1 MTEKNVESERI
12 KKAVEIAT
20 QAHEGQLRKTGEPY
34 IIHPLAVKKILEEWG
49 MDEDTIIAGV
59 LHDSVEDTELTLED
73 IKNDFGESV
82 AFLVDGVTKLSTARN
97 GMRDID
103 TYLPATRDNF
113 LRLMIAL
120 GSDIRVLII
129 KLADRLHNLRT
140 LSALPPDK
148 QKKIAKETLEVFA
161 PLADRLNMGLLR
173 VELADL
179 AFKYVDPKRYDQLK
193 KMIEKYNKAAE
204 KTLKKIEQ
212 EITAALKKEKIDF
225 VISGR
230 VKSVYSLHKKLA
242 KHDQNINEIYDLTA
256 LRIIVND
263 VTDCYLTLGII
274 HSLYMPMNGRIKDY
288 IAMPK
293 QNGYQSLH
301 TTVITKDKKVV
312 EIQIRTKEMHEYA
325 EHGLAASF
333 YYNEQKL
340 TENYKKGKIEHLP
353 TNLLWITELQM
364 TAAKLR
370 EGKKVDLRK
379 LKLNLFADKIFVY
392 TPKGDII
399 DLPNGAMPLDFAYRL
414 HSEIGDHVVGVKIN
428 GKMSNLNKKLE
439 QGDIVEILT
448 SKNQTPKQNWLD
460 KIFTPHARAKLLRA
474 LNLSARS
481 AAGENIDHS
490 KKKRKPRSNSNKQEN
505 T

>member
-1 MTEKNVESERI
+1 MTDSPKVEKAI
-12 KKAVEIAT
+12 AMAKKA
-20 QAHEGQLRKTGEPY
+20 HDGQFRKTGEPY
-34 IIHPLAVKKILEEWG
+34 IVHPLAVKKILEEWG
-49 MDEDTIIAGV
+49 MDEDTIIAGI
-59 LHDSVEDTELTLED
+59 LHDTVEDTELTLED
-73 IKNDFGESV
+73 IKQEFGDSV

-120 GSDIRVLII
+120 GDDIRVLII

-148 QKKIAKETLEVFA
+148 QKKIAKESLEVFA
-161 PLADRLNMGLLR
+161 PLADRLNMGRLR
-173 VELADL
+173 VEMADL
-179 AFKYVDPKRYDQLK
+179 AFKYVDPRRYEELK
-193 KMIEKYNKAAE
+193 ALIAKYNKSAE
-204 KTLKKIEQ
+204 KSLARVEEEVGK
-212 EITAALKKEKIDF
+212 ALKKEKINYE
-225 VISGR
+225 ISGR

-242 KHDQNINEIYDLTA
+242 KHNQNINEIYDLTA
-256 LRIIVND
+256 LRIIVD
-263 VTDCYLTLGII
+263 DITDCYLTLGII
-274 HSLYMPMNGRIKDY
+274 HSLYTPMNGLIKDY

-312 EIQIRTKEMHEYA
+312 EFQIRTKEMHEYA
-325 EHGLAASF
+325 ERGLAASF

-353 TNLLWITELQM
+353 TNLLWITELQT
-364 TAAKLR
+364 TAARLR
-370 EGKKVDLRK
+370 EGKKVDLKK
-379 LKLNLFADKIFVY
+379 LKINLFADKIFVY

-399 DLPNGAMPLDFAYRL
+399 DLPKGALPLDFAYRL

-428 GKMSNLNKKLE
+428 GKMSNLNTKLE

-448 SKNQTPKQNWLD
+448 SKNQTPKRSWLD
-460 KIFTPHARAKLLRA
+460 RIITPHARTKLLHA
-474 LNLSARS
+474 LRPST
-481 AAGENIDHS
+481 IDDNQPH
-490 KKKRKPRSNSNKQEN
+490 KKKRKPRKV
-505 T
+505 

>member
-1 MTEKNVESERI
+1 MAKNTPPIESDRVKHAVEVA
-12 KKAVEIAT
+12 KKAHA
-20 QAHEGQLRKTGEPY
+20 GQLRKTGEPY
-34 IIHPLAVKKILEEWG
+34 IVHPLAVKKILEEWG
-49 MDEDTIIAGV
+49 MDEDTIIAGI
-59 LHDSVEDTELTLED
+59 LHDTVEDTDLTLET
-73 IKNDFGESV
+73 IKKEFGDSV

-103 TYLPATRDNF
+103 TYLPATKDNF

-120 GSDIRVLII
+120 GDDIRVLII

-179 AFKYVDPKRYDQLK
+179 SFKYVDPRRFEELK
-193 KMIEKYNKAAE
+193 KLIETRNKSAE
-204 KTLKKIEQ
+204 KSLKKIED
-212 EITAALKKEKIDF
+212 EVSAALKKEKIKF
-225 VISGR
+225 ELSGR

-242 KHDQNINEIYDLTA
+242 KYDQNINAVYDLTA
-256 LRIIVND
+256 LRVIVDD
-263 VTDCYLTLGII
+263 VTDCYLALGII
-274 HSLYMPMNGRIKDY
+274 HSLYTPMNGRIKDY

-293 QNGYQSLH
+293 QNGYQSIH
-301 TTVITKDKKVV
+301 TTVITKDKHIV
-312 EIQIRTKEMHEYA
+312 EFQIRTYKMLEYA
-325 EHGLAASF
+325 ERGLAASF

-370 EGKKVDLRK
+370 EGKKVDLKK
-379 LKLNLFADKIFVY
+379 LKINLFADKIFVY

-399 DLPNGAMPLDFAYRL
+399 DLPKGALPLDFAYRL
-414 HSEIGDHVVGVKIN
+414 HTEIGDHVVGVKIN
-428 GKMSNLNKKLE
+428 GKMSNLNKRLE

-448 SKNQTPKQNWLD
+448 SKNQTPKTSWLD
-460 KIFTPHARAKLLRA
+460 RIITSHARTKLLHA
-474 LNLSARS
+474 LRPSTIPDRPA
-481 AAGENIDHS
+481 
-490 KKKRKPRSNSNKQEN
+490 KKKRK
-505 T
+505 

>member
-1 MTEKNVESERI
+1 MPTKDSDRI
-12 KKAVEIAT
+12 KHAIEVAT
-20 QAHEGQLRKTGEPY
+20 KAHEGQFRKTGEPY
-34 IIHPLAVKKILEEWG
+34 LVHPMAVKKILEEWG
-49 MDEDTIIAGV
+49 MDEDTIIAGI
-59 LHDSVEDTELTLED
+59 LHDTIEDTSLTLSD
-73 IKNDFGESV
+73 IKQEFGESV

-103 TYLPATRDNF
+103 TYLPATKDNF

-120 GSDIRVLII
+120 GDDIRVLII

-148 QKKIAKETLEVFA
+148 QKKIAKESLEVFA

-173 VELADL
+173 VEMADL
-179 AFKYVDPKRYDQLK
+179 SFKYVDPKRFDQLK
-193 KMIEKYNKAAE
+193 TMIEKYNKSAE
-204 KTLKKIEQ
+204 KSLHKIEQ
-212 EITAALKKEKIDF
+212 EISAALNKEKISF
-225 VISGR
+225 SISGR

-242 KHDQNINEIYDLTA
+242 KHNQNINEIYDLTA
-256 LRIIVND
+256 LRIIVD
-263 VTDCYLTLGII
+263 DITDCYLTLGII

-301 TTVITKDKKVV
+301 TTVITKDKRIV
-312 EIQIRTKEMHEYA
+312 EFQIRTKEMHEYA
-325 EHGLAASF
+325 ERGLAASF

-340 TENYKKGKIEHLP
+340 AESYKNGKIEHLP

-370 EGKKVDLRK
+370 EGKKVDLKK
-379 LKLNLFADKIFVY
+379 LKLNLFSDKIFVY

-399 DLPNGAMPLDFAYRL
+399 DLPKGALPLDFAYRL

-428 GKMSNLNKKLE
+428 GKMSNLNHRLE
-439 QGDIVEILT
+439 HGDVVEILT
-448 SKNQTPKQNWLD
+448 SKNQTPKSSWLD
-460 KIFTPHARAKLLRA
+460 KIFTSHARSKLLRA
-474 LNLSARS
+474 LRPKTNS
-481 AAGENIDHS
+481 EP
-490 KKKRKPRSNSNKQEN
+490 KKKRKPRKE
-505 T
+505 

>member
-1 MTEKNVESERI
+1 MEPKPQDSDRI
-12 KKAVEIAT
+12 KRAVEMAT
-20 QAHEGQLRKTGEPY
+20 KAHEGQFRKTGEPY
-34 IIHPLAVKKILEEWG
+34 IVHPLAVKKILEEWG
-49 MDEDTIIAGV
+49 MDEDTVIAGI
-59 LHDSVEDTELTLED
+59 LHDTVEDTALTLND
-73 IKNDFGESV
+73 IKQEFGESV

-103 TYLPATRDNF
+103 TYLPATKDNF

-120 GSDIRVLII
+120 GDDIRVLII

-148 QKKIAKETLEVFA
+148 QKKIAKESLEVFA

-173 VELADL
+173 VEMADL
-179 AFKYVDPKRYDQLK
+179 SFKYVDPKRFNELK
-193 KMIEKYNKAAE
+193 TLIDKYNKSAE
-204 KTLKKIEQ
+204 KSLQKIEK
-212 EITAALKKEKIDF
+212 EVSAALKKEKINF
-225 VISGR
+225 TISGR
-230 VKSVYSLHKKLA
+230 VKSVYSLHKKMA
-242 KHDQNINEIYDLTA
+242 KHNQNINEIYDLTA
-256 LRIIVND
+256 LRIIVD
-263 VTDCYLTLGII
+263 DITDCYLTLGII
-274 HSLYMPMNGRIKDY
+274 HSLYKPMDGRIKDY

-301 TTVITKDKKVV
+301 TTVITKDKRIV
-312 EIQIRTKEMHEYA
+312 EFQIRTKEMHEYA
-325 EHGLAASF
+325 ERGLAASF

-370 EGKKVDLRK
+370 EGKKVDLKK
-379 LKLNLFADKIFVY
+379 LKLNLFSDKIFVY

-399 DLPNGAMPLDFAYRL
+399 DLPKGALPLDFAYRL

-439 QGDIVEILT
+439 HGDVVEILT
-448 SKNQTPKQNWLD
+448 SKNQTPKQSWLD
-460 KIFTPHARAKLLRA
+460 KIFTAHARSKLLRA
-474 LNLSARS
+474 LRPSTDS
-481 AAGENIDHS
+481 ES
-490 KKKRKPRSNSNKQEN
+490 KKKRKHRKV
-505 T
+505 

>member
-1 MTEKNVESERI
+1 METKPKDSKRVQHAVSVAT
-12 KKAVEIAT
+12 KA
-20 QAHEGQLRKTGEPY
+20 HDGQFRKTGEPY
-34 IIHPLAVKKILEEWG
+34 IVHPLAVKKILEEWG
-49 MDEDTIIAGV
+49 MDEDTIIAGI
-59 LHDSVEDTELTLED
+59 LHDTLED
-73 IKNDFGESV
+73 TSLTLNDIKQDFGESV

-103 TYLPATRDNF
+103 TYLPATKDNF

-120 GSDIRVLII
+120 GDDIRVLII

-148 QKKIAKETLEVFA
+148 QKKIAKESLEVFA

-173 VELADL
+173 VEMADL
-179 AFKYVDPKRYDQLK
+179 SFKYVDPKRFDELK
-193 KMIEKYNKAAE
+193 TLIDKYNKSAE
-204 KTLKKIEQ
+204 KSLQKIEQ
-212 EITAALKKEKIDF
+212 EVSVALKKEKIKF
-225 VISGR
+225 TISGR

-242 KHDQNINEIYDLTA
+242 KHNQNINEIYDLTA

-263 VTDCYLTLGII
+263 ITDCYLALGII

-301 TTVITKDKKVV
+301 TTVITKDKRIV
-312 EIQIRTKEMHEYA
+312 EFQIRTKEMHEYA
-325 EHGLAASF
+325 ERGLAASF

-364 TAAKLR
+364 TAARLR
-370 EGKKVDLRK
+370 EGKKVDLKK

-399 DLPNGAMPLDFAYRL
+399 DLPKGALPLDFAYRL

-439 QGDIVEILT
+439 HGDVVEILT
-448 SKNQTPKQNWLD
+448 SKNQTPKQSWLD
-460 KIFTPHARAKLLRA
+460 KIFTPHARSKLMHALRP
-474 LNLSARS
+474 STDPSRPT
-481 AAGENIDHS
+481 
-490 KKKRKPRSNSNKQEN
+490 KKKRKHN
-505 T
+505 

>member
-1 MTEKNVESERI
+1 MTTKDSDRI
-12 KKAVEIAT
+12 KRAIEVAT
-20 QAHEGQLRKTGEPY
+20 KAHEGQLRKTGEPY
-34 IIHPLAVKKILEEWG
+34 IIHPLAVKKILEECG
-49 MDEDTIIAGV
+49 MDEDTIIAGI
-59 LHDSVEDTELTLED
+59 LHDTVEDTDLTLDD
-73 IKNDFGESV
+73 IKKEFGESV

-103 TYLPATRDNF
+103 TYLPATKDNF

-120 GSDIRVLII
+120 GDDIRVLII

-173 VELADL
+173 VEMADL
-179 AFKYVDPKRYDQLK
+179 SFKYVNPKRFDELEKLIK
-193 KMIEKYNKAAE
+193 KHNKSAE
-204 KTLKKIEQ
+204 KSLARTEEEIKK
-212 EITAALKKEKIDF
+212 ALRKEKIKYKL
-225 VISGR
+225 SGR

-242 KHDQNINEIYDLTA
+242 KHHQNMGEIYDLMA
-256 LRIIVND
+256 LRIIVED
-263 VTDCYLTLGII
+263 VTTCYLVLGII
-274 HSLYMPMNGRIKDY
+274 HSLYTPMAGRIKDY
-288 IAMPK
+288 IAKPK
-293 QNGYQSLH
+293 LNGYQSLH
-301 TTVITKDKKVV
+301 TTVITKDKHIV
-312 EIQIRTKEMHEYA
+312 EFQIRTKEMHEYA
-325 EHGLAASF
+325 ERGLAASF

-353 TNLLWITELQM
+353 TNLLWINELQM
-364 TAAKLR
+364 TAARLR
-370 EGKKVDLRK
+370 EGKKVDLKK

-399 DLPNGAMPLDFAYRL
+399 DLPAGALPLDFAYKL

-439 QGDIVEILT
+439 HGDVVEILT
-448 SKNQTPKQNWLD
+448 SKNQTPKQSWFG
-460 KIFTPHARAKLLRA
+460 KIITPHARQRLRRA
-474 LNLSARS
+474 LRLSDKQDIIS
-481 AAGENIDHS
+481 NKS
-490 KKKRKPRSNSNKQEN
+490 KRKSHK

>member
-1 MTEKNVESERI
+1 MTKDNERV
-12 KKAVEIAT
+12 KRAVAVARE
-20 QAHEGQLRKTGEPY
+20 AHKGQTRKTGEPY
-34 IIHPLAVKKILEEWG
+34 IVHPLAVKKILEEWG
-49 MDEDTIIAGV
+49 MDEDTIIAGI
-59 LHDSVEDTELTLED
+59 LHDTVEDTDLTLDD
-73 IKNDFGESV
+73 IKKEFGESV

-103 TYLPATRDNF
+103 TYLPATKDNF

-120 GSDIRVLII
+120 GDDIRVLII

-148 QKKIAKETLEVFA
+148 QRKIAKETLEVFA

-173 VELADL
+173 VEMADL
-179 AFKYVDPKRYDQLK
+179 AFKYVNPRRFEELQGL
-193 KMIEKYNKAAE
+193 IEKYNKSAE
-204 KTLKKIEQ
+204 KSLKKIED
-212 EITAALKKEKIDF
+212 EVSCALRKEKIKF
-225 VISGR
+225 KISGR

-242 KHDQNINEIYDLTA
+242 KHNQNMGEIYDLTA
-256 LRIIVND
+256 LRIIVED
-263 VTDCYLTLGII
+263 ITDCYLVLGII
-274 HSLYMPMNGRIKDY
+274 HSLYTPMDGRIKDY

-293 QNGYQSLH
+293 LNGYQSLH
-301 TTVITKDKKVV
+301 TTVITKDKRIV
-312 EIQIRTKEMHEYA
+312 EFQIRTKEMHEYA
-325 EHGLAASF
+325 ERGLAASF

-370 EGKKVDLRK
+370 EGKKVDLKK

-399 DLPNGAMPLDFAYRL
+399 DLPAGALPLDFAYKL

-439 QGDIVEILT
+439 QGNVVEILT
-448 SKNQTPKQNWLD
+448 SKNQTPKQSWLD
-460 KIFTPHARAKLLRA
+460 KIFTPHARQKLRRA
-474 LNLSARS
+474 LRPP
-481 AAGENIDHS
+481 D
-490 KKKRKPRSNSNKQEN
+490 NSNPHKHKH
-505 T
+505 